1 MLTNSHGNLTQIPKV
16 MEQASLSRPSKQIST
31 KIVSN
36 TPKRLRLRVARQHRQ
51 PEEMQRIVNAL
62 EAQPNVTQVR
72 TNISQGSIVINH
84 DGKDDSWNNVVA
96 TLLDLGIIFG
106 DIAEGKSEA
115 AMDISSAVVDL
126 NKRVE
131 QATNGAV
138 DLRLLFPFGLSI
150 LAVRQLLKQGWRI
163 DIIPWYVLAWY
174 AFDSFIKL
182 HGIHQAQ
189 SSNE

>member
-1 MLTNSHGNLTQIPKV
+1 MLTNNHGNLTQIPKV

-51 PEEMQRIVNAL
+51 PEEMQRIANAL

-72 TNISQGSIVINH
+72 TNISQGSIVINY

-115 AMDISSAVVDL
+115 AMDVSSAIVDL

-182 HGIHQAQ
+182 HGMHQPQ
-189 SSNE
+189 SSND

>member
-1 MLTNSHGNLTQIPKV
+1 MLTNNHGTLTKIPKV
-16 MEQASLSRPSKQIST
+16 MEQISLNTPSKQIST

-36 TPKRLRLRVARQHRQ
+36 TPGRLRLRVARQHRQ
-51 PEEMQRIVNAL
+51 SEEMQRIANVL
-62 EAQPNVTQVR
+62 EAQPNITQVR

-84 DGKDDSWNNVVA
+84 DGKDDTWNNVVA
-96 TLLDLGIIFG
+96 TLIDLGIIFG
-106 DIAEGKSEA
+106 DIAEGKSDV
-115 AMDISSAVVDL
+115 AMGVSGAVFDL

-131 QATNGAV
+131 QATDGAV

-150 LAVRQLLKQGWRI
+150 LAVRQLLKQGLQI
-163 DIIPWYVLAWY
+163 EIIPWYVLAWY

-182 HGIHQAQ
+182 HGMHQPQ